1 MSTPAPA
8 RAGVADVRDQL
19 ARLAERPPGPVLEP
33 EGLDLL
39 EALGVGVPLRARVKD
54 AAAIARWT
62 QVPFPGERAV
72 LKVVSPRILHKS
84 DLGGV
89 AVLPARVDAV
99 AAAAREM
106 EQRLAGHGI
115 EGFLVC
121 EFVPHE
127 SGPGNEFLLGCRDTR
142 DFGPVVTLGPGGV
155 HAEFLARAL
164 RDGEAFAAF
173 SPALEGAHAIEEALS
188 RLSAVRLATEP
199 QRGAPARL
207 PLAALADVVRRLLEL
222 AALADGKGLV
232 EFEANPLVVRGG
244 RLVALDAL
252 GRTAAPPPALPAPRP
267 LARVRNLLEPRS
279 IAVMGVSEKLN
290 PGRIILQNVLREGFD
305 PAAITVIKPGTEAID
320 GCRCVATL
328 DDVPAPVDLLVLSVA
343 APQAAEAVARAADR
357 HLAESIVLIPGGL
370 DEKPEAAPLV
380 ARMRES
386 LARARATAWGGPV
399 VNGGNCLGVRSR
411 PGRYDTLFIPES
423 KLPRP
428 PGAPSPLALITG
440 SGAFAVAK
448 GSKFAD
454 LQPVYTITI
463 GNQMDLTLADD
474 LEALAD
480 DDRVEIFALYLEGFR
495 PRDGERFLRVA
506 ARLRA
511 SGKTVILYLA
521 GRTAAGAAAASSHT
535 ASVAGDFAVAR
546 ALARNAGVLV
556 ADSLDE
562 FEDLVRLFT
571 LLRDRRP
578 RGWGLGALSNAGFE
592 AVAIADALGPFR
604 LAQWDERT
612 AQALRATLERARL
625 SEIVTPRNPMDVTPL
640 LGDEGNAEVF
650 GAILADSAVDA
661 GVFGCVP
668 LTQALTTLAP
678 GAGHDEDLARAG
690 GIVSRLAALRRDSDK
705 PFVAVV
711 DAGALYDP
719 LAAAFEARGIPAFRT
734 ADRALRAFAR
744 WCEAR
749 LADGRA
755 ATPPAASS

>member
-1 MSTPAPA
+1 
-8 RAGVADVRDQL
+8 
-19 ARLAERPPGPVLEP
+19 
-33 EGLDLL
+33 
-39 EALGVGVPLRARVKD
+39 
-54 AAAIARWT
+54 
-62 QVPFPGERAV
+62 
-72 LKVVSPRILHKS
+72 
-84 DLGGV
+84 V
-89 AVLPARVDAV
+89 AVLPARIDAL
-99 AAAAREM
+99 ADAAREM
-106 EQRLAGHGI
+106 ESRLAGHGI

-127 SGPGNEFLLGCRDTR
+127 SGPGNEFLLGYRDTR
-142 DFGPVVTLGPGGV
+142 DFGPVVTVGPGGV
-155 HAEFLARAL
+155 HAEFLAKAL

-173 SPALEGAHAIEEALS
+173 SLALEREGAIEAALS
-188 RLSAVRLATEP
+188 RLSVVRLATEP

-207 PLAALADVVRRLLEL
+207 PLSALADVVRRLL
-222 AALADGKGLV
+222 ALAKISAGGGLA
-232 EFEANPLVVRGG
+232 EFEANPLVVSAG

-252 GRTAAPPPALPAPRP
+252 GRTAAPPPPLPAPRP

-279 IAVMGVSEKLN
+279 IAVMGVSEKMN
-290 PGRIILQNVLREGFD
+290 PGRIILQNVLRAGFA
-305 PAAITVIKPGTEAID
+305 PSAVTVIKPGAEAID
-320 GCRCVATL
+320 GCRCV
-328 DDVPAPVDLLVLSVA
+328 PALADLSVPVDLLVLSVS
-343 APQAAEAVARAADR
+343 APQAAEAVAEAADR

-399 VNGGNCLGVRSR
+399 VNGGNCLGVWSR
-411 PGRYDTLFIPES
+411 PGRYDTLFIPEY

-448 GSKFAD
+448 GNKFSD

-463 GNQMDLTLADD
+463 GNQMDLTVTDH
-474 LEALAD
+474 LEALED

-506 ARLRA
+506 ERLRA
-511 SGKTVILYLA
+511 GGKSVILYLA

-546 ALARNAGVLV
+546 ALARGAGVLV

-578 RGWGLGALSNAGFE
+578 AGWRLGALSNAGFE

-612 AQALRATLERARL
+612 AQSIAGTLARAKLA
-625 SEIVTPRNPMDVTPL
+625 EIVTPRNPMDVTPL
-640 LGDEGNAEVF
+640 LGDEGNAEIF
-650 GAILADSAVDA
+650 RAILADAAVDA

-678 GAGHDEDLARAG
+678 GAGHDEDLARPG
-690 GIVSRLAALRRDSDK
+690 GIVSRLAALRRDSGK

-719 LAAAFEARGIPAFRT
+719 LAVALEARGIPAFRT
-734 ADRALRAFAR
+734 ADRALRAFAT
-744 WCEAR
+744 WCAAR
-749 LADGRA
+749 LADGMPRPDRGGA
-755 ATPPAASS
+755 AWRGTAAHDEA

>member
-1 MSTPAPA
+1 MSTGAA
-8 RAGVADVRDQL
+8 VRPGATRVDELL
-19 ARLAERPPGPVLEP
+19 ARLAGRPPGPVLEP
-33 EGLDLL
+33 AGLDLL
-39 EALGVGVPLRARVKD
+39 EALGVAVPRRALVKS
-54 AAAIARWT
+54 AAEIGRWT
-62 QVPFPGERAV
+62 HLPFAGERAV

-84 DLGGV
+84 DLRGV
-89 AVLPARVDAV
+89 AVLPARVEAL

-106 EQRLAGHGI
+106 ELRLEGHGI

-127 SGPGNEFLLGCRDTR
+127 SGPGNEFLLGLRDTR
-142 DFGPVVTLGPGGV
+142 DFGPVVTIGPGGV

-173 SPALEGAHAIEEALS
+173 SPALERADAIEAALS

-199 QRGAPARL
+199 QRGVPAQL
-207 PLAALADVVRRLLEL
+207 PLVALADVVWRLLAL

-232 EFEANPLVVRGG
+232 EFEANPLVVSAG

-252 GRTAAPPPALPAPRP
+252 GRTDVALPAPPAPRP

-290 PGRIILQNVLREGFD
+290 PGRIILQNVLRAGFD
-305 PAAITVIKPGTEAID
+305 PGAITVIKPGAEAID
-320 GCRCVATL
+320 GCRCVPTL
-328 DDVPAPVDLLVLSVA
+328 AALPASVDLLVLSVSA
-343 APQAAEAVARAADR
+343 AQAAEAVAEAADR

-386 LARARATAWGGPV
+386 LARARVTTWGGPV

-411 PGRYDTLFIPES
+411 PGRYDTLFIPEY

-448 GSKFAD
+448 GNKFSD

-463 GNQMDLTLADD
+463 GNQMDLTAADD
-474 LEALAD
+474 LEALSG

-495 PRDGERFLRVA
+495 PRDGERFLRVSEQ
-506 ARLRA
+506 LRA
-511 SGKTVILYLA
+511 GGKTVILYLA

-546 ALARNAGVLV
+546 ALARNAGVVV

-578 RGWGLGALSNAGFE
+578 RGWRLGAMSNAGFE
-592 AVAIADALGPFR
+592 AVAIADSLGPFR

-612 AQALRATLERARL
+612 AQSLRATLERARL
-625 SEIVTPRNPMDVTPL
+625 AEIVTPRNPMDVTPL
-640 LGDEGNAEVF
+640 LGDEGNAEIF
-650 GAILADSAVDA
+650 RAILADAAVDT

-690 GIVSRLAALRRDSDK
+690 GIVSRLEALRRESAK

-719 LAAAFEARGIPAFRT
+719 LAAALEARGIPAFRT
-734 ADRALRAFAR
+734 ADRALRAFAT
-744 WCEAR
+744 WCAAR
-749 LADGRA
+749 MPNG
-755 ATPPAASS
+755 